1 MNEVIRRTYLDRL
14 LSGRGRPDTVK
25 IITGMRR
32 IGKTVLMKQFI
43 TLLKEFGVP
52 ENRIIHLNFESKT
65 LSHVTDYMKL
75 LEEIDKRYTGVRTYY
90 SWMRCRS

>member
-32 IGKTVLMKQFI
+32 
-43 TLLKEFGVP
+43 
-52 ENRIIHLNFESKT
+52 
-65 LSHVTDYMKL
+65 
-75 LEEIDKRYTGVRTYY
+75 
-90 SWMRCRS
+90 RS